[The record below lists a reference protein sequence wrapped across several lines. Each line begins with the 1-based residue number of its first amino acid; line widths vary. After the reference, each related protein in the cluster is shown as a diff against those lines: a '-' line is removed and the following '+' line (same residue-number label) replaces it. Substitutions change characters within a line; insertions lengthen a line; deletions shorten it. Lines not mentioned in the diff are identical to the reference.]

1 LRKIALILFTGII
14 LSGCSLVRNLGK
26 ETSADLSI
34 SKSENVFESV
44 KLQNIT
50 DSSFFVQKAEFE
62 ITTQDGKEKFIGNIR
77 YENSGRY
84 LISLRS
90 RSGIEG
96 ARIYITKDSILVNDR
111 INKKLYLTSS
121 LYLKRKFGFTQ
132 DCLPLIFGDI
142 VSDRNYSKDLEKCS
156 GESVKISRAT
166 GGMKFNY
173 EIDCR
178 KRKVILAN
186 ETNNLGS
193 EGLKIKY
200 ASFFRVGNIL
210 IPKIVEIDDPQ
221 YNAYV
226 KIRIIRV
233 EYPWSGTMKFVRG
246 KDYELIELL

>member
-14 LSGCSLVRNLGK
+14 ISGCSVVRNLGK
-26 ETSADLSI
+26 ETSADRDILN
-34 SKSENVFESV
+34 SKNVFESV

-62 ITTQDGKEKFIGNIR
+62 ITTQNGKEKFIGNIR
-77 YENSGRY
+77 YENTGKY

-111 INKKLYLTSS
+111 INKKLYLTTS

-132 DCLPLIFGDI
+132 GCLPLIFGDI
-142 VSDRNYSKDLEKCS
+142 VSDRNYSQDLEKCS
-156 GESVKISRAT
+156 GESVKISRAS
-166 GGMKFNY
+166 GGMRFNY

-178 KRKVILAN
+178 KRKVIIAN
-186 ETNNLGS
+186 EVNNLGS
-193 EGLKIKY
+193 EGLVIKY

-210 IPKIVEIDDPQ
+210 IPKVVEIEDPQ
-221 YNAYV
+221 YNTSV
-226 KIRIIRV
+226 KIRIMRL
-233 EYPWSGTMKFVRG
+233 EYPWRGTMKFVRG